1 MMMMLMML
9 IYTQVYTEMLC
20 RGSVYVSSF
29 SAVELVDQLRAELR
43 QNANSAINHLTRLHL
58 LLHTGPTD
66 RYVLPTAVTLV
77 ARSLSLSLSLSLCLS
92 LYDSTSTG
100 RLFVCLSNVIKV
112 IVNE

>member
-1 MMMMLMML
+1 MDMDDDDDADDADN
-9 IYTQVYTEMLC
+9 TQVYTEMLC

-43 QNANSAINHLTRLHL
+43 QNANSAINHLTGLHL

-77 ARSLSLSLSLSLCLS
+77 ARSLSLSLSLSLRLRLRLDGCSSAYQKS
-92 LYDSTSTG
+92 LRS
-100 RLFVCLSNVIKV
+100 
-112 IVNE
+112 